1 MDKGR
6 QGRLGEGAEQRRAVS
21 MVTNLRA
28 RTYEG
33 KLLETGMCRELGLVY
48 ETAEDRAGK
57 LEVEE
62 KVRAMAD
69 KS

>member
-1 MDKGR
+1 
-6 QGRLGEGAEQRRAVS
+6 

-57 LEVEE
+57 LEV